1 MVNPT
6 IKILLV
12 EDNPGDVFL
21 LQETL
26 SEITVVQFN
35 VVNVERLAEA
45 QQRLQ
50 VDLFDVILLDL
61 LLPDSAGLDT
71 FTALH
76 QQVPL
81 IPIVVLTGMSDE
93 TLAMKAMQAG
103 AQDYLVKGQVSGGD
117 LLLRSIR
124 YAIERKR
131 VESTLQKREQE
142 LRSLTEHA
150 PDIISRFDTDLKY
163 LFINQA
169 VEEPTGLS
177 VEFFLGKTIR
187 ELGFPEAQ
195 VEEWENVLRSVF
207 TTRERTSTELE
218 YPSHTGLR
226 YYQSRCV
233 PEFGPDGAVESVLVM
248 TRETTEQHRL
258 EAQLLRAQR
267 MESIGTLASG
277 IAHDLNNILTPILA
291 VAQLLPFKLPDLD
304 EKNKR
309 LLQILQ
315 DSSKR
320 GGDLVKQILTFSRG
334 LEGERSVL
342 QVEQIVL
349 EIEQIIRSTFPKFMN
364 IQVLNHSPQGLWSVM
379 ADATQLHQVFMNL
392 CVNARDAMPTEGT
405 LTISVENKTLF
416 EADVRNN
423 VEAKLGNYVMLTI
436 EDTGIG
442 IPSHLIDRIFEPFF
456 TTKGVGKG
464 TGLGLST
471 TIGIIKH
478 HGGFVT
484 VSSEL
489 GQGTQFQIFL
499 PAIVESIAL
508 PDQSPL
514 YPTGQGELILV
525 ADDEAPIRE
534 TIRITLE
541 SYNYRVITAKDGVD
555 AIATYHRHQPEISV
569 VLMDVMMPSMDG
581 FNAIQ
586 ALYQLD
592 PNCKIIVFSGTA
604 TRSSLPELSNVKG
617 FLSKPYTTQKLLEV
631 LHEVTSQTVT

>member
-71 FTALH
+71 FTTLH

-103 AQDYLVKGQVSGGD
+103 AQDYLIKGQVSGGD
-117 LLLRSIR
+117 LLMRSIR

-177 VEFFLGKTIR
+177 VEIFLGKTMR
-187 ELGFPEAQ
+187 EVGFPEAQ
-195 VEEWENVLRSVF
+195 VEQWESVLRSVF
-207 TTRERTSTELE
+207 TTGEGISIELE
-218 YPSHTGLR
+218 YPSHSGLR

-277 IAHDLNNILTPILA
+277 IAHDMNNILTPMLA
-291 VAQLLPFKLPDLD
+291 VSQLLPLKIPNLD
-304 EKNKR
+304 QRNQH
-309 LLQILQ
+309 LLKILE
-315 DSSKR
+315 DSARR
-320 GGDLVKQILTFSRG
+320 GSDLVKQILTFSRG
-334 LEGERSVL
+334 LEGDRSVL
-342 QVEQIVL
+342 QVEQILV
-349 EIEQIIRSTFPKFMN
+349 EIEQIIRSTFPKFMG
-364 IQVLNHSPQGLWSVM
+364 IQILNHAPQGLWPVM

-416 EADVRNN
+416 EADARNN
-423 VEAKLGNYVMLTI
+423 VEAKPGNYVMLTI
-436 EDTGIG
+436 ADTGIG
-442 IPSHLIDRIFEPFF
+442 IPPHFLDRIFEPFF
-456 TTKGVGKG
+456 TTKAVGKG

-471 TIGIIKH
+471 TLGIIKH

-499 PAIVESIAL
+499 PAIAESIVL

-534 TIRITLE
+534 TIRMTLE

-555 AIATYHRHQPEISV
+555 AIATYHRHQHEISAI
-569 VLMDVMMPSMDG
+569 LMDVMMPSMDG

-586 ALYQLD
+586 ALYELN

-604 TRSSLPELSNVKG
+604 TRSSLPERSNVKG

-631 LHEVTSQTVT
+631 LHDVTGQNVT

>member
-26 SEITVVQFN
+26 SEITVIEFN
-35 VVNVERLAEA
+35 VVNVERLTEA
-45 QQRLQ
+45 QNRLQ
-50 VDLFDVILLDL
+50 TDVFDVILLDL

-71 FTALH
+71 FTTLH
-76 QQVPL
+76 RQVPL
-81 IPIVVLTGMSDE
+81 VPIVVLTGMNDE
-93 TLAMKAMQAG
+93 TLAIKAMQAG

-117 LLLRSIR
+117 LLMRSIR

-150 PDIISRFDTDLKY
+150 PDIISRFDTDFRY

-177 VEFFLGKTIR
+177 VEVFLGKTIR
-187 ELGFPEAQ
+187 ELGFPETQ
-195 VEEWENVLRSVF
+195 VEQWEGILKSVF
-207 TTRERTSTELE
+207 TTGNGTSIELE
-218 YPSHTGLR
+218 YPSRTGLR

-233 PEFGPDGAVESVLVM
+233 PEFAPDGSVESVLVM
-248 TRETTEQHRL
+248 TRDTTEQHRL
-258 EAQLLRAQR
+258 ETQLLRAQR

-277 IAHDLNNILTPILA
+277 IAHDMNNILTPMLA
-291 VAQLLPFKLPDLD
+291 VSQLLPLKIPNLD
-304 EKNKR
+304 PRNQH
-309 LLQILQ
+309 LLKILEE
-315 DSSKR
+315 SARR
-320 GGDLVKQILTFSRG
+320 GSDLVKQILTFSRG
-334 LEGERSVL
+334 LEGERSVVQL
-342 QVEQIVL
+342 EQIL
-349 EIEQIIRSTFPKFMN
+349 MEIEQILRSTFPKF
-364 IQVLNHSPQGLWSVM
+364 ITLQILNDLPQGLWSVM
-379 ADATQLHQVFMNL
+379 ADPTQLHQVFMNL
-392 CVNARDAMPTEGT
+392 CVNARDAMPMEGT
-405 LTISVENKTLF
+405 LRISAENTTLS
-416 EADVRNN
+416 EADARNN
-423 VEAKLGNYVMLTI
+423 VEAKPGNYVMLTI
-436 EDTGIG
+436 ADTGIG
-442 IPSHLIDRIFEPFF
+442 IPPQVIDRIFEPFF
-456 TTKGVGKG
+456 TTKGVGQG

-499 PAIVESIAL
+499 PAIGESIAL
-508 PDQSPL
+508 PAQSQG

-534 TIRITLE
+534 TLRITLE
-541 SYNYRVITAKDGVD
+541 SYNYRVMTANDGVD
-555 AIATYHRHQPEISV
+555 AIATYHRHQDEISAI
-569 VLMDVMMPSMDG
+569 LMDVMMPSMDG
-581 FNAIQ
+581 YNAIQ
-586 ALYQLD
+586 ALYQLN

-604 TRSSLPELSNVKG
+604 TRSSLPELSNIKG
-617 FLSKPYTTQKLLEV
+617 YLSKPYTTQKLLEV
-631 LHEVTSQTVT
+631 LNEVTG